1 MAEPSQLFPETTTLA
16 ADGRLAIG
24 GCAVAD
30 VVAQFGTPLLIVDE
44 ATLRAHARLQLA
56 ELRSRHTDSDVYF
69 ATKAFPCPGI
79 IRVLADEGCGADV
92 VSAGE
97 LLFALKAGVA
107 PERILMHG
115 NAKSDRDLQAALDAQ
130 VGLIVIDG
138 FDEIDRL
145 ERLATSPQR
154 VLLRVNPGVDAPT
167 HEAMATGHDGSKF
180 GIGGEEI
187 EAAIDRV
194 SSSPLLELEGLHAHI
209 GSQILELE
217 PFARAVEKIAGYG
230 QFATYDLGGGL
241 GVRYTLDD
249 EPAPTPGEYAATLID
264 AVHKHL
270 GSDCRIIVEPGRAL
284 VAAAG
289 VTAYSAVTVKRG
301 AHNFVAVDGGMGDN
315 LEPMLYGQRFE
326 PIVLDAPS
334 NRELEEFA
342 VVGPHCETGDRLV
355 GTSPLAEPAVG
366 DTILLPV
373 TGAYCYT
380 LANNYNGSLRPP
392 VVLLADGNATEVVRR
407 ETDADLL
414 ARQIL

>member
-1 MAEPSQLFPETTTLA
+1 MAEPSPLLPATAALA
-16 ADGRLAIG
+16 DDGRLVIG

-30 VVAQFGTPLLIVDE
+30 VVAEFGTPLLMVDE
-44 ATLRAHARLQLA
+44 ATLREQARLQLA
-56 ELRSRHTDSDVYF
+56 ELRSRHADSDVYF
-69 ATKAFPCPGI
+69 ATKAFPCPGV
-79 IRVLADEGCGADV
+79 IRVLAEEGCGADV

-107 PERILMHG
+107 TERILMHG
-115 NAKSDRDLQAALDAQ
+115 NAKSDRDLQAALEAQ
-130 VGLIVIDG
+130 IGLIVIDG

-145 ERLATSPQR
+145 ERLATRPQR
-154 VLLRVNPGVDAPT
+154 VLLRLNPGVDAPT

-180 GIGGEEI
+180 GIGGDEI

-194 SSSPLLELEGLHAHI
+194 TASPMLELEGLHAHI

-249 EPAPTPGEYAATLID
+249 DPAPTPGDYAATLID
-264 AVHKHL
+264 AAHQHL
-270 GSDCRIIVEPGRAL
+270 GTDCRIIVEPGRSL

-326 PIVLDAPS
+326 PIVLDAPAT
-334 NRELEEFA
+334 RELEEFA

-355 GTSPLAEPAVG
+355 GTSPLAGPAVG

-392 VVLLADGNATEVVRR
+392 VVLLSDGSATEIVRR